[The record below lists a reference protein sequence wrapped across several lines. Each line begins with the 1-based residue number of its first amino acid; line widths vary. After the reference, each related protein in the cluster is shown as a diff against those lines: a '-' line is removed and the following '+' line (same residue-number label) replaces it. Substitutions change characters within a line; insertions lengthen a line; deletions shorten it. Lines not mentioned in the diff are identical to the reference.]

1 MERKQYIIPATKIKR
16 GVTKSVFEIGSYR
29 HNLHT
34 TDEMNK
40 VNNYSIES
48 IRPAGVMKNLNDS
61 IAPIASQFLKTM
73 FSSRRQTHEVNIK
86 PYSFH
91 N

>member
-1 MERKQYIIPATKIKR
+1 MERKQYHIPALPLKR

-34 TDEMNK
+34 KDEMNR
-40 VNNYSIES
+40 VSNYATES
-48 IRPAGVMKNLNDS
+48 IRPAGVMKNLNDT
-61 IAPIASQFLKTM
+61 IAPIPSQFLKQV
-73 FSSRRQTHEVNIK
+73 FKSRRHTAEVNIK

>member
-1 MERKQYIIPATKIKR
+1 MERKQYLIPAATIKR

-34 TDEMNK
+34 TDEMNRVK
-40 VNNYSIES
+40 NYSTEC
-48 IRPAGVMKNLNDS
+48 IRPAGVMKNLNDT

-73 FSSRRQTHEVNIK
+73 YN
-86 PYSFH
+86 
-91 N
+91 